1 MGKKH
6 RSFRISLPPVV
17 GRVAKSVLKSKL
29 LMVLVGLFVLG
40 FIAGKQSEPDPTGAP
55 FQELFEN
62 LSVVSYRDSPSDSAS
77 HFMVELSAR
86 GKIFREYDVD
96 EQRFVEPARGRDYG
110 RMIGATRYEP
120 LVVRGHVDRGFWLEL
135 SNSKSP
141 EILPDQFQEMY
152 QTTLDYVKPVSVIAS
167 IAGTLS
173 GYSVG
178 YRAGT
183 WGTSLANP
191 AVQKRVLATSGVGR
205 MITREAWR
213 RVLLEPVVMGHE
225 SDPERFAA
233 ARETQRIY
241 TNFFRLALADSNDFI
256 HDEARRLDAAGYT
269 REAIAMLEFT
279 YSALRAADD
288 TVHLESADFR
298 AVEEWAS
305 LIAHRGH
312 WAPTSIPASGEARVR
327 YLGTLAYYGLT
338 PVADDAQRVWVGP
351 RVLVKDGEEEGF
363 VADEIPS
370 IRAACPL
377 TWQDWLKHDTTGL
390 SSNEWTAQWMKESK
404 QLAQMVSF
412 GKQVVRQIQ
421 PAR

>member
-6 RSFRISLPPVV
+6 RSFKISLHPTIRRV
-17 GRVAKSVLKSKL
+17 GLSVLKSRL
-29 LMVLVGLFVLG
+29 LMLFLGLFFLG
-40 FIAGKQSEPDPTGAP
+40 FLSGLHSEPDPTGAP
-55 FQELFEN
+55 FEELFES
-62 LSVVSYRDSPSDSAS
+62 LSVVSYRDSPSDSVS
-77 HFMVELSAR
+77 HFVIELSAR
-86 GKIFREYDVD
+86 GKVFREYDVD
-96 EQRFVEPARGRDYG
+96 EQRFMQPVRGRDYR
-110 RMIGATRYEP
+110 RMIGGTRYSP
-120 LVVRGHVDRGFWLEL
+120 LVVRGHVDNGFWLEL
-135 SNSKSP
+135 ANRKSP

-152 QTTLDYVKPVSVIAS
+152 QTTLDYVKPVNVIATA
-167 IAGTLS
+167 IGTLS
-173 GYSVG
+173 GYTVG

-191 AVQKRVLATSGVGR
+191 SVQKRVLETKGVGR

-213 RVLLEPVVMGHE
+213 RVLLEPVVTGRE

-233 ARETQRIY
+233 TREMQRVY
-241 TNFFRLALADSNDFI
+241 TNFFRLALADSNHFI
-256 HDEARRLDAAGYT
+256 QAEARRLDAVGHT

-288 TVHLESADFR
+288 TLHLESADFR

-312 WAPTSIPASGEARVR
+312 WAPTSIPPSGESRVR

-351 RVLVKDGEEEGF
+351 RMLVRDGEEEGF

-370 IRAACPL
+370 IGAACPL
-377 TWQDWLKHDTTGL
+377 TWREWMRQDKSGL
-390 SSNEWTAQWMKESK
+390 SRTEWTAQWMRESR
-404 QLAQMVSF
+404 QLAQMVNS
-412 GKQVVRQIQ
+412 GKEVVKKIQ

>member
-1 MGKKH
+1 
-6 RSFRISLPPVV
+6 V
-17 GRVAKSVLKSKL
+17 
-29 LMVLVGLFVLG
+29 
-40 FIAGKQSEPDPTGAP
+40 
-55 FQELFEN
+55 
-62 LSVVSYRDSPSDSAS
+62 
-77 HFMVELSAR
+77 
-86 GKIFREYDVD
+86 FREYDVD
-96 EQRFVEPARGRDYG
+96 EQRFVEPVHGRDYR
-110 RMIGATRYEP
+110 RMVGATRYDP
-120 LVVRGHVDRGFWLEL
+120 LLVRGLVDRGFWLEL
-135 SNSKSP
+135 SNRKSP
-141 EILPDQFQEMY
+141 EILPEQFQEMY

-191 AVQKRVLATSGVGR
+191 AVQKRVLATAGVGR

-233 ARETQRIY
+233 TRETQRIY

-256 HDEARRLDAAGYT
+256 HAEAKRLDSVGYT

-312 WAPTSIPASGEARVR
+312 WAPASIPPSGEARVR

-351 RVLVKDGEEEGF
+351 RVLVRDGDEEGF
-363 VADEIPS
+363 VADDIPS
-370 IRAACPL
+370 IRAGCPL
-377 TWQDWLKHDTTGL
+377 TWQDWLRHDTTGL
-390 SSNEWTAQWMKESK
+390 SSNEWTAQWMRESK